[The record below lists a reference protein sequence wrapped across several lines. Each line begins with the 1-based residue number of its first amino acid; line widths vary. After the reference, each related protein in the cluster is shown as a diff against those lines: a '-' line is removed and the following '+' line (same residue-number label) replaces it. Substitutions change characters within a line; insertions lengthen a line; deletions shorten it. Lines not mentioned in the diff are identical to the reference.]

1 MEHRKQRLRLNQ
13 KPNHAALLLRNLAT
27 SVVLYETVRT
37 TKKRAKVVVP
47 LVHKLITLAKTKDAR
62 EAIRA
67 INAVVMHENASK
79 KLIEVLKPRYA
90 TRSSGYTR
98 ITPVGAR
105 QGDGAKMVTL
115 ELMDRD
121 VEAAEAPAKEKK
133 PKAAK
138 TAKSV
143 TAKKAEADTTATP
156 AA

>member
-47 LVHKLITLAKTKDAR
+47 MIHKLITIAKTKEPR
-62 EAIRA
+62 LAIRA
-67 INAVVMHENASK
+67 INAIVMHENASK
-79 KLIEVLKPRYA
+79 KLMEVLKPRYA
-90 TRSSGYTR
+90 SRPSGYTR

-105 QGDGAKMVTL
+105 QGDGAELVDL

-121 VEAAEAPAKEKK
+121 VAAPEAAEAPKAK
-133 PKAAK
+133 KAAK
-138 TAKSV
+138 T
-143 TAKKAEADTTATP
+143 P
-156 AA
+156 AAK

>member
-1 MEHRKQRLRLNQ
+1 MEHRKNRLRLNQ

-27 SVVLYETVRT
+27 SVLLYETVRT

-47 LVHKLITLAKTKDAR
+47 MIHKLITIAKTKEAR

-98 ITPVGAR
+98 IIPVGAR

-121 VEAAEAPAKEKK
+121 AEAAPEAEAPKK
-133 PKAAK
+133 AKAAK
-138 TAKSV
+138 KS
-143 TAKKAEADTTATP
+143 AP

>member
-27 SVVLYETVRT
+27 SIVLYETVRT

-47 LVHKLITLAKTKDAR
+47 MVHKLITLAKTKEPR
-62 EAIRA
+62 IAIRA
-67 INAVVMHENASK
+67 INAIVMHENASK
-79 KLIEVLKPRYA
+79 KVMEVLKARYA

-105 QGDGAKMVTL
+105 LGDGAELVTL

-121 VEAAEAPAKEKK
+121 VEVAPVV
-133 PKAAK
+133 KAAK
-138 TAKSV
+138 APKAPKTAK
-143 TAKKAEADTTATP
+143 TP
-156 AA
+156 AAK